1 MRRMIPLL
9 LALLLLT
16 ACGQKEA
23 EPSPYRLYFTVG
35 SDTLYG
41 DSIASEDYV
50 WDSDYLNVRNMLSAL
65 LDGPDDPTLTNP
77 FPSGTQLIWASWRSD
92 GVLTLNLTE
101 EYGGLTGIAL
111 TQADYCIVRTACQI
125 DGVTGVEILS
135 ANQEN
140 PFRHHTI
147 LTLEDIL

>member
-1 MRRMIPLL
+1 MRRVLPLL

-16 ACGQKEA
+16 ACGQKDT
-23 EPSPYRLYFTVG
+23 EPSPYQLYFTVG
-35 SDTLYG
+35 NDVLYG

-50 WDSDYLNVRNMLSAL
+50 WEDDYLNVSDMLADL

-77 FPSGTQLIWASWRSD
+77 FPSGTKLIWATWRSD

-111 TQADYCIVRTACQI
+111 TQADYCIVRTVCQI
-125 DGVTGVEILS
+125 EGVTGVEILS

-140 PFRHHTI
+140 PFRNHSI
-147 LTLEDIL
+147 LTLEDVL